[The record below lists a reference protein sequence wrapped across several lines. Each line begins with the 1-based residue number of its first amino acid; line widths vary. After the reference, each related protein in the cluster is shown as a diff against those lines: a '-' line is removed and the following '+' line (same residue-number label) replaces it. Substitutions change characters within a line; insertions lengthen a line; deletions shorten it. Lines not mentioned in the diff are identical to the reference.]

1 MGRRILTGW
10 AHRHTPRR
18 RNRLCGPQVI
28 ASCPR
33 SFNTL
38 PDPKHAP
45 YTSAQEPI
53 LCKQDER
60 NIISMMVVGPMRK
73 RASHVPSR
81 VGVNSNRSPRLLTQ
95 VFSGGQ
101 RGLAVA
107 VFALVAATGLLAQEA
122 TPIEVTP
129 WKLLVYP
136 TVGGISRSEVSES
149 MESGLIPVGLEIETD
164 GETVILMRLV
174 EELRVAGWTITRHEE
189 FEQLEQEFGEVLA
202 QRFLPMDISSHG
214 GGLSVL
220 WIATD
225 RTIEGWRVH
234 ATENSAEAIQ
244 GALQRFESQG
254 FSLWGVSVDDE
265 RAWYLFVKWEEISQ
279 IGALTSFPKDSESIQ
294 AGIETARRS
303 GFIPNAIAIDG
314 LTYLVAFSR

>member
-1 MGRRILTGW
+1 
-10 AHRHTPRR
+10 
-18 RNRLCGPQVI
+18 
-28 ASCPR
+28 
-33 SFNTL
+33 
-38 PDPKHAP
+38 
-45 YTSAQEPI
+45 
-53 LCKQDER
+53 
-60 NIISMMVVGPMRK
+60 
-73 RASHVPSR
+73 
-81 VGVNSNRSPRLLTQ
+81 
-95 VFSGGQ
+95 
-101 RGLAVA
+101 
-107 VFALVAATGLLAQEA
+107 
-122 TPIEVTP
+122 
-129 WKLLVYP
+129 
-136 TVGGISRSEVSES
+136 